1 MDPNSLQASIL
12 PLPKQCNLEI
22 FQQLCFMSVFDDK
35 KYIVQKSN
43 TEFTVAQAS
52 ADFVKVFVK

>member
-1 MDPNSLQASIL
+1 
-12 PLPKQCNLEI
+12 
-22 FQQLCFMSVFDDK
+22 MSVFDDK